1 MHRSIVI
8 LAFAIFAPL
17 IAASPAH
24 AQEVC
29 GCAEELHQA
38 RKSMASI
45 DFPGFGTTKKSAL
58 QSISMYEKTDGSKDI
73 FYAAVVDIERK
84 KGWVLR
90 YGGYNDS
97 VAWYGPINIKATSL
111 AGCVPAKSALI
122 QSLLKP

>member
-1 MHRSIVI
+1 MFHTKFI
-8 LAFAIFAPL
+8 LAFSIFVPL
-17 IAASPAH
+17 MLANSTN

-29 GCAEELHQA
+29 VCAQELHQA
-38 RKSMASI
+38 RKSMASV
-45 DFPGFGTTKKSAL
+45 DFPGFGASPKSSL